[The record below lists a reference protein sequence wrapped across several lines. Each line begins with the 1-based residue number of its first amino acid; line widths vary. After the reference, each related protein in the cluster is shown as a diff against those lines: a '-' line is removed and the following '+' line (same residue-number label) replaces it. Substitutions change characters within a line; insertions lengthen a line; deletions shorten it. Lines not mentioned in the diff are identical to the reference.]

1 MINIFF
7 NLILALKN
15 ADEVLLKR
23 ARHVITEVQ
32 RTIEAAEAMKSHD
45 FIKVSIY
52 FIVSNDKLR

>member
-1 MINIFF
+1 MSYYFS
-7 NLILALKN
+7 ALKN

-45 FIKVSIY
+45 FIKVSI
-52 FIVSNDKLR
+52 